1 MTNTLC
7 PATLAKVGFLA
18 FFLLAASAIVYGRKR
33 ENASISVHLRQISE
47 ELSHLRNADDK
58 ADVEEAVYLLES
70 RERSAKR
77 IREAFSR

>member
-1 MTNTLC
+1 MT
-7 PATLAKVGFLA
+7 ATPILLSIAVGILWFT
-18 FFLLAASAIVYGRKR
+18 FW
-33 ENASISVHLRQISE
+33 ECASISVHLRQISE

-77 IREAFSR
+77 IREVFQ